1 MQGRK
6 RALLVRNASVT
17 EYSYLVFLR
26 RQHEEV
32 RISSALGRE
41 RIANVAIL
49 RRRPSPRFLLGEPVV
64 VAV

>member
-1 MQGRK
+1 MQGRN
-6 RALLVRNASVT
+6 RALLVREATVA
-17 EYSYLVFLR
+17 EYSYLVLLR

-49 RRRPSPRFLLGEPVV
+49 RRRPSPHFLYGEPVV